1 MTTKTITI
9 MEDAYNMLNGLKKE
23 NESFSEVI
31 RKIAINRRGSKESVL
46 ECAGLFNDILTDED
60 AEEMKKMIPSLRK
73 SSTKKLLEK
82 VKNL

>member
-9 MEDAYNMLNGLKKE
+9 MEDAYDMLSGLKKE

-31 RKIAINRRGSKESVL
+31 RKLTINRRGSKEAVL
-46 ECAGLFNDILTDED
+46 ECAGLWNDLLSDEE
-60 AEEMKKMIPSLRK
+60 AEDMKKIILKQRK

-82 VKNL
+82 VKGI